1 MDDKFH
7 FYMFLLTKYHS
18 IILLIGKSKCILILG
33 VDLIVRFL
41 KKSTSSPDLPQMPG
55 RIKFSLPWTQ
65 DIFFMWGEVSPS
77 LTYVHSILQRM
88 FLVPQMSKPS
98 KSCLVPHRKR
108 LLRRRGVGFDHL
120 TTQSTQNKLGQMGEN
135 RISES
140 EKRLTIFTRE
150 MTTTSSDSDNVD
162 SPPLIFVKKF
172 KLVYTRN

>member
-1 MDDKFH
+1 MYTDLRCWSNSKVFEKVYIITWFASNAWKDKVQLTMDTRH
-7 FYMFLLTKYHS
+7 FLH
-18 IILLIGKSKCILILG
+18 
-33 VDLIVRFL
+33 V
-41 KKSTSSPDLPQMPG
+41 G
-55 RIKFSLPWTQ
+55 R
-65 DIFFMWGEVSPS
+65 SPS
-77 LTYVHSILQRM
+77 LTSVHSILQRM

-120 TTQSTQNKLGQMGEN
+120 TTQSTKNKLGQMGEN

-162 SPPLIFVKKF
+162 SPLLIFVKKF
-172 KLVYTRN
+172 KLVYTRNWKPY

>member
-1 MDDKFH
+1 MYTDLRCWSNSKVFEKVYIITWFASNAWKDKVQLTMDTRH
-7 FYMFLLTKYHS
+7 FLHVGRS
-18 IILLIGKSKCILILG
+18 KSKFNFCSLN
-33 VDLIVRFL
+33 
-41 KKSTSSPDLPQMPG
+41 STEDVL
-55 RIKFSLPWTQ
+55 
-65 DIFFMWGEVSPS
+65 
-77 LTYVHSILQRM
+77 
-88 FLVPQMSKPS
+88 LVPKMSKPS

-172 KLVYTRN
+172 KLVYTRNWKPY